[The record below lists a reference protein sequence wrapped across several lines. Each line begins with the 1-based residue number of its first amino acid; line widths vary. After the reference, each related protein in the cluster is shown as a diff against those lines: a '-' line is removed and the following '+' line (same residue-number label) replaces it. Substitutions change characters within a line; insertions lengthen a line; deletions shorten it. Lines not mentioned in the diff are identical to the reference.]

1 VNGNLFAK
9 LAVLLTVPVALVLFS
24 RLSVLRATLVMFLG
38 AMLLL
43 PEKLAF
49 DFPLV
54 PPLDKQTLPMA
65 CIVVAVLILAKPALR
80 VARLGTGIDL
90 MVLLVVV
97 ASAGTVLTNQ
107 DALYY
112 GPKRLPGSTT
122 HDLISDLINTT
133 LRVVFPFL
141 LGRVLFRKGADARE
155 LLRAIVIAGALY
167 SLLVLVELKMSPML
181 HSWVYGY
188 AQHSWL
194 QVKRSGGWRPMVFMS
209 HGLAVGLFISA
220 ACIGAWVLAKERI
233 QVFRQL
239 RPVPLAVY
247 LFVVLALLNSMGALV
262 YAVAFVPLV
271 WWSNKPRWLM
281 RVSVALML
289 VVAAYP
295 MLRAF
300 HWFPTDG
307 VVEFFA
313 RFNEERAGSLE
324 FRFTEEERLLDKAL
338 ERPYFGWG
346 GYGRGHIYNQRGEN
360 ISVIDGAWISIVGGA
375 GIVGFIAYFGLLV
388 LPPIL
393 AFRSFHLI
401 PQTQQRIVAGITLIS
416 AIYTVDLL
424 PNGLFNQLPLFL
436 AGAVMGLTQGR
447 AADTDRGAVLARL
460 LLLHQAVRAWRAHP
474 RMRPGVPSF
483 AQRREDHR

>member
-1 VNGNLFAK
+1 VKGNLFAQ
-9 LAVLLTVPVALVLFS
+9 LAVLLTVPAALVLFS
-24 RLSVLRATLVMFLG
+24 RLTVLRATLAMFIG

-43 PEKLAF
+43 PEKVAF
-49 DFPLV
+49 DFPMI

-65 CIVVAVLILAKPALR
+65 CIVVALLILAKPALR
-80 VARLGTGIDL
+80 VARVGRGIDL
-90 MVLLVVV
+90 MVLLAVV
-97 ASAGTVLTNQ
+97 ASAGTILTNQ

-112 GPKRLPGSTT
+112 GPKRLQGTTT
-122 HDLISDLINTT
+122 HDLFSDIINTT

-141 LGRVLFRKGADARE
+141 VGRVLFRKGADARE
-155 LLRAIVIAGALY
+155 LLRVIVISGALY
-167 SLLVLVELKMSPML
+167 ALLVLVEIKMSPML
-181 HSWVYGY
+181 HNWVYGF

-194 QVKRSGGWRPMVFMS
+194 QVRRSGGWRPMVFMS

-220 ACIGAWVLAKERI
+220 SCIGAWILAKERV
-233 QVFRQL
+233 QVFR
-239 RPVPLAVY
+239 RIPPVVLAVY
-247 LFVVLALLNSMGALV
+247 LLIVLILLNSMGALV

-271 WWSNKPRWLM
+271 WSGKPRTLM
-281 RVSVALML
+281 RISLALM
-289 VVAAYP
+289 VVVGAYP

-324 FRFTEEERLLDKAL
+324 FRFDEEERLLEKAL
-338 ERPYFGWG
+338 ERPYFGWS
-346 GYGRGHIYNQRGEN
+346 GYGRGHIFNHRGEN
-360 ISVIDGAWISIVGGA
+360 ISVIDGAWISIVGSS
-375 GIVGFIAYFGLLV
+375 GILGFISYFGLLV

-393 AFRSFHLI
+393 AWRSFHLI
-401 PQTQQRIVAGITLIS
+401 PPAQQRIVAGITLIS
-416 AIYTVDLL
+416 AIFTVDLL

-460 LLLHQAVRAWRAHP
+460 LLLHQAVRAWRAQP